1 MSGDDFGASRTAGST
16 TRRAGVAVD
25 SKDNVYVF
33 NRSDHPVIVL
43 DRDGNFLRSWGEGA
57 FHTPHGAAT
66 GVDDSVFLIDAGDH
80 TVRKFSLDGK
90 LLMTL
95 GEAGNPAGRLSGDPF
110 YGPTHVAV
118 HPGNGH
124 VYVSDGYS
132 NARVHEFDPD
142 GGLIKSWGRSG
153 TDPGEFN
160 TVHNIA
166 VDGDGWVYVADRENH
181 RIQVFDS
188 AGRYETQ
195 WGNLAMA
202 SCLCMDQSQ
211 PVLYVGEFFA
221 GIGGKRGRVGNWT
234 GQRLGPRVT
243 VMSTGGEIPGPGWAE
258 DPAGPEAGRFY
269 APHGIAV
276 DSRGDLYVGDVS
288 ISAFGGT
295 KGITGGLRSSRSSS
309 ASAPD
314 RLSIGPGPPHN
325 RRSRAEPALV
335 KTGAGIHGGS
345 GDGFPV
351 STGTTGGGRRVVPP
365 PSSSLPRGREG

>member
-1 MSGDDFGASRTAGST
+1 MATIGENGYVYEMSGDDFGALPDGWEYHETG
-16 TRRAGVAVD
+16 GVAVD

-95 GEAGNPAGRLSGDPF
+95 GEAGKPTGRLSGDPF

-160 TVHNIA
+160 TVHNIV
-166 VDGDGWVYVADRENH
+166 VDADSWVYVADRENH

-221 GIGGKRGRVGNWT
+221 GIGENPNGVGNWT

-243 VMSTGGEIPGPGWAE
+243 VMSTSGEILARVGE

-288 ISAFGGT
+288 ISAFGGA
-295 KGITGGLRSSRSSS
+295 KGITGGLRSFQK
-309 ASAPD
+309 
-314 RLSIGPGPPHN
+314 
-325 RRSRAEPALV
+325 LV
-335 KTGAGIHGGS
+335 RQHI
-345 GDGFPV
+345 
-351 STGTTGGGRRVVPP
+351 
-365 PSSSLPRGREG
+365 